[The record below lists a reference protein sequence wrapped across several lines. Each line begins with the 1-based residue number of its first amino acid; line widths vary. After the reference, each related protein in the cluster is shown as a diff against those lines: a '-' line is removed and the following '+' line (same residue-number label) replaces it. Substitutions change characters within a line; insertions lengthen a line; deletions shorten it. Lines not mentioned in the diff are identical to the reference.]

1 MPTYEYACSSC
12 GYEWEQEQSIKAD
25 PLKDC
30 PSCKA
35 ATAKRQIS
43 KGTGFILKGGGWYSD
58 LYSGSSNQKGGA
70 RPEPGTT
77 TKTETATTTTTVTT
91 TNETITTTVEPKN
104 LPTPSS
110 SS

>member
-12 GYEWEQEQSIKAD
+12 GHEWEQEQSIKDD

-30 PSCKA
+30 PACKG

-58 LYSGSSNQKGGA
+58 LYSGSSNQKGG

-77 TKTETATTTTTVTT
+77 TRSETATTSTTVTT
-91 TNETITTTVEPKN
+91 TNETITTTVEAKN
-104 LPTPSS
+104 VPTPSTGS
-110 SS
+110 